1 MKKTTKIEE
10 AMLIVCSNITRDDQ
24 GTTRIPVRYNG
35 WIYACDRFR
44 IMEVREDIV
53 DKSILP
59 TVEDDE
65 RADRLIKML
74 KSICDQDAF
83 ENDFLKDR
91 KKVAEWKRAARKR
104 YEDAVPNGDRHRITY
119 IANID
124 NEYVINLGWVEQA
137 MAAAGTR
144 KIYIPSIYRS
154 PAWVCNEDFTVK
166 TVILPINIVGFN
178 DPVIAYEPYT
188 GKYY

>member
-10 AMLIVCSNITRDDQ
+10 AMLNVCSNITRDNQ

-35 WIYACDRFR
+35 WIYTCDRFR

-104 YEDAVPNGDRHRITY
+104 YEDAVPNGDRHRIRY

-137 MAAAGTR
+137 MAAAETR
-144 KIYIPSIYRS
+144 EIYIPDKSKS
-154 PAWVCNEDFTVK
+154 PALVCNEMHTVN
-166 TVILPINIVGFN
+166 TCILPINIREFR

>member
-10 AMLIVCSNITRDDQ
+10 AMLNVCSNITRDNQ

-35 WIYACDRFR
+35 WIYACDGHR
-44 IMEVREDIV
+44 IMEVCEDIV

-91 KKVAEWKRAARKR
+91 KKVAEWKSAARKR

-137 MAAAGTR
+137 MAAAETR
-144 KIYIPSIYRS
+144 EIYIPDKPKSL
-154 PAWVCNEDFTVK
+154 AWVCNEMHTVN
-166 TVILPINIVGFN
+166 TCILPINIRGFR

>member
-10 AMLIVCSNITRDDQ
+10 AMLVVCSSITRDNQ
-24 GTTRIPVRYNG
+24 GTTLIPVRYNG
-35 WIYACDRFR
+35 WIYACDGHR

-53 DKSILP
+53 DKSMLP

-65 RADRLIKML
+65 RANILIKVL
-74 KSICDQDAF
+74 KSIHDQDAF
-83 ENDFLKDR
+83 KNDFLKDK
-91 KKVAEWKRAARKR
+91 KKVAEWKSAARKR

-137 MAAAGTR
+137 MAAAETR
-144 KIYIPSIYRS
+144 EIYIPDKSKS
-154 PAWVCNEDFTVK
+154 PAWVCNEMHTVN
-166 TVILPINIVGFN
+166 TCILPINIIGFK
-178 DPVIAYEPYT
+178 DPVIAYEPFT

>member
-10 AMLIVCSNITRDDQ
+10 AMLVVCSSITRYNQ
-24 GTTRIPVRYNG
+24 ETTLIPVRYNG
-35 WIYACDRFR
+35 WIHACDGHR

-53 DKSILP
+53 DKSMLP

-65 RADRLIKML
+65 RANILIKVL
-74 KSICDQDAF
+74 KSIHDQDAF
-83 ENDFLKDR
+83 KNDFLKDK
-91 KKVAEWKRAARKR
+91 KKVAEWKSAARKR

-137 MAAAGTR
+137 MAAAETR
-144 KIYIPSIYRS
+144 EIYIPDNHKS